1 MIKRYPDIYLVIVL
15 LPVNTFACAATMN
28 SFILNGALILEE

>member
-15 LPVNTFACAATMN
+15 LLVNTFSCAATMN
-28 SFILNGALILEE
+28 GFILNGALILEE